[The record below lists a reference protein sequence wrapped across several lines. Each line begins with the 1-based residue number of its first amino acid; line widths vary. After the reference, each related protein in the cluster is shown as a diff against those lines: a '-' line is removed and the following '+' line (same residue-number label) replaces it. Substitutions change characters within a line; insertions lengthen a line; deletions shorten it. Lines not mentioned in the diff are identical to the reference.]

1 MGVVVAVPDRRH
13 FGLPPRSTGSL
24 RNASTWSLGK
34 VEASRRRPF
43 RAVVDRASVFLEAVT
58 ATTAES
64 GRSPSSSFTSRVMA

>member
-1 MGVVVAVPDRRH
+1 
-13 FGLPPRSTGSL
+13 
-24 RNASTWSLGK
+24 

-64 GRSPSSSFTSRVMA
+64 GRSPSSSFTSRVMV